1 MNLEF
6 TIERAINTI
15 KKTWPKGI
23 SGGRLKEEN
32 PELYERVVLEGD
44 KNKLQYARSGL
55 KWSVLKN
62 KYDSALDAVKDIYQN
77 ISRGQLIKKNPSL
90 YMKIK
95 REGNLNKLPYA
106 YKHKGKYGTLTK

>member
-6 TIERAINTI
+6 TIESAINTV

-23 SGGRLKEEN
+23 SGGRLKKEN

-44 KNKLQYARSGL
+44 KGKLQYSRSGL

-90 YMKIK
+90 YIKIK